1 MWTYK
6 QSTGYL
12 VNHDNTVS
20 YKCYAGAPGYVNK
33 PEFEREKG
41 KGVIPKGFY
50 TIQPP
55 RDSKRTGRAVHD
67 LIPDPTNEMY
77 GRSAFQI
84 HGDSVRNPGTASNGC
99 IILNQP
105 YRGAV
110 WKSGDHK
117 LQVIE

>member
-1 MWTYK
+1 MWKYS
-6 QSTGYL
+6 QSTGKL
-12 VNHDNTVS
+12 VSEDGKTT
-20 YKCYAGAPGYVNK
+20 YKGYAGAPGYVNK
-33 PEFEREKG
+33 PEFEHEKA
-41 KGVIPKGFY
+41 KGVLPKGLY

-55 RDSKRTGRAVHD
+55 RDSSRTGRAVND
-67 LIPDPTNEMY
+67 LIPDPTNEMF

-99 IILNQP
+99 IIINQP
-105 YRGAV
+105 FRGTI